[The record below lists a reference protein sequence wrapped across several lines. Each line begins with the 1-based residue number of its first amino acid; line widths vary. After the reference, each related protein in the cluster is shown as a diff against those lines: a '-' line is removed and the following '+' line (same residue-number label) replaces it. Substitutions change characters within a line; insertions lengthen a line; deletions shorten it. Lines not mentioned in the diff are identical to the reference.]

1 MKFSNYLN
9 EAYTADMQRLFKPY
23 LKDIGDLLAKTGIS
37 VNNLDFKDLGL
48 VKPIAL
54 SSTLR
59 TVKDFTETSWNDY
72 DYLVCIFKH
81 VSGGVSVCTG
91 FMERDKIKDL
101 KVISEFGDTS
111 GKVSDAFTAKV
122 SAKECNELIRMQR
135 DRKTRQ
141 EPGRD
146 KHNIKNYVDYRLA
159 LRANKNVTDIEKKAK
174 ALGFYTDF
182 GVFHKSDSDY
192 YSFSTRMT
200 WESEKWKTGIPHAT
214 IYIENIKDIYNVSD
228 KLDEHPNVV
237 ATYNFSTCS
246 LDKKEVDQWKDAKK
260 GFDKI
265 FDTYEKA
272 RELADYINTF
282 TYRDLIVEVLD
293 N

>member
-59 TVKDFTETSWNDY
+59 TVKDFTETSYFDD

-81 VSGGVSVCTG
+81 VSGGISVCTG
-91 FMERDKIKDL
+91 FMQFDKIKDL
-101 KVISEFGDTS
+101 KVISEFDDTS
-111 GKVSDAFTAKV
+111 GKVSNAFTAKI
-122 SAKECNELIRMQR
+122 SARECNELIKMQR
-135 DRKTRQ
+135 DREIRQ

-146 KHNIKNYVDYRLA
+146 KHNIKKRIDSRLA
-159 LRANKNVTDIEKKAK
+159 LQANKNVTDIKKKAQ
-174 ALGFYTDF
+174 ALGFKNVTCYVMHDTNSDF
-182 GVFHKSDSDY
+182 
-192 YSFSTRMT
+192 YSFLLRIT
-200 WESEKWKTGIPHAT
+200 WENEMWKAGVPHAS
-214 IYIENIKDIYNVSD
+214 IYVENVDSSLYDVSD
-228 KLDEHPNVV
+228 ELDEKLDVC
-237 ATYNFSTCS
+237 ATYNFSTCRLES
-246 LDKKEVDQWKDAKK
+246 DESNQWKAAKK
-260 GFDKI
+260 GIDEI
-265 FDTYEKA
+265 FDVYEKA

-282 TYRDLIVEVLD
+282 TYRDLVIEK
-293 N
+293 

>member
-1 MKFSNYLN
+1 MKFSKYLN
-9 EAYTADMQRLFKPY
+9 EAYTADMQRLFKDN
-23 LKDIGDLLAKTGIS
+23 LKDIGDLLAKSGIS
-37 VNNLDFKDLGL
+37 VNNLEFKDLGL

-59 TVKDFTETSWNDY
+59 TVKDFTETSWYDY

-91 FMERDKIKDL
+91 FMERVKIKDL
-101 KVISEFGDTS
+101 KVISEFGDAS
-111 GKVSDAFTAKV
+111 GKVSNAFTAKV

-141 EPGRD
+141 KPGRD
-146 KHNIKNYVDYRLA
+146 KHNIKDKIDYRLS
-159 LRANKNVTDIEKKAK
+159 LQANKNVSNIIKKAQ
-174 ALGFYTDF
+174 ALGIKDLDIGTSYENGEFYYFTA
-182 GVFHKSDSDY
+182 
-192 YSFSTRMT
+192 RAT
-200 WESEKWKTGIPHAT
+200 WENEKWKTGIPHAY
-214 IYIENIKDIYNVSD
+214 IYIKTENWRGDVVTN

-246 LDKKEVDQWKDAKK
+246 LDAKEVDQWKDAKK

-265 FDTYEKA
+265 FDMYEKA

-282 TYRDLIVEVLD
+282 TYRDLIVEE
-293 N
+293 